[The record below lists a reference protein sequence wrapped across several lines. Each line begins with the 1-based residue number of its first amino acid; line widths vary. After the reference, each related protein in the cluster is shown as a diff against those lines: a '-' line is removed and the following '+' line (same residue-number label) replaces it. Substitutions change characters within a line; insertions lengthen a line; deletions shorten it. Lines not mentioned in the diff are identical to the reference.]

1 MLPMTDTIVRC
12 VLRDPPLRVVAVTS
26 TGVVRE
32 AARRHRAAG
41 GAQVALGRGA
51 TCGLLLATLT
61 KGGEQMTMQV
71 LGSGPLGGLLV
82 DATDAGDV
90 RVSLKNPEVLVP
102 GPRGQRVSVG
112 DGIGRR
118 GVVSVARDL
127 GMRFQSTGQS
137 LIVSGEI
144 DEDVEHYLIT
154 SEQID
159 SALGCEVLLGDGEVA
174 VAAGVLVQCMP
185 GEHAAHLVASVRERL
200 RAGGLAALLAR
211 SAAPEGNPGAKPEA
225 NPKAKIEAKIDA
237 ASDAGSDPVLLARA
251 LLGEIGARLEV
262 LDTRPVRFH
271 CPCTRE
277 RVQRSLMLLDLAE
290 LESMVSDGQGAEVTC
305 NFCREVY
312 QLTAEE
318 LEALL
323 AVRLGRGQT

>member
-1 MLPMTDTIVRC
+1 MMRPMTDTIVRC
-12 VLRDPPLRVVAVTS
+12 VLRDPPLRVVAVTD

-32 AARRHRAAG
+32 AARRHHAVG

-61 KGGEQMTMQV
+61 KGGEQVTLQV
-71 LGSGPLGGLLV
+71 LGSGALGGLLV

-90 RVSLKNPEVLVP
+90 RVSLKNAGVLVP
-102 GPRGQRVSVG
+102 GPRGQRVSVA

-127 GMRFQSTGQS
+127 GLRFQSAGQA

-144 DEDVEHYLIT
+144 DEDVEHFLTT

-159 SALGCEVLLGDGEVA
+159 SALGCEVLLGEGDVA
-174 VAAGVLVQCMP
+174 ASAGVLVQCMP
-185 GEHAAHLVASVRERL
+185 GEDSAHVVADVRERL
-200 RAGGLAALLAR
+200 RAGALAALLR
-211 SAAPEGNPGAKPEA
+211 QGAPDAPG
-225 NPKAKIEAKIDA
+225 DA
-237 ASDAGSDPVLLARA
+237 AASAVDPVLLARS
-251 LLGEIGARLEV
+251 LLGEHGGRLEV

-277 RVQRSLMLLDLAE
+277 RVQHSLMLLDRAE
-290 LESMVSDGQGAEVTC
+290 LESMVQDGQGAEVTC
-305 NFCREVY
+305 NFCRAVY
-312 QLTAEE
+312 QLAPAE
-318 LEALL
+318 LDALL
-323 AVRLGRGQT
+323 AARLGRIQT

>member
-1 MLPMTDTIVRC
+1 MTDTIVRC
-12 VLRDPPLRVVAVTS
+12 VLRDPPLRVVAVTD

-32 AARRHRAAG
+32 AARRHRAVG

-82 DATDAGDV
+82 DATDAGHV

-102 GPRGQRVSVG
+102 GPRGQRVSVA

-118 GVVSVARDL
+118 GLVSVARDL

-144 DEDVEHYLIT
+144 DEDVEHFLTT

-159 SALGCEVLLGDGEVA
+159 SALGCEVLLGDSEVA
-174 VAAGVLVQCMP
+174 VSAGVLVQCMP
-185 GEHAAHLVASVRERL
+185 GEDSAHIVAGVRERL
-200 RAGGLAALLAR
+200 RAGGLAALLAPNEAP
-211 SAAPEGNPGAKPEA
+211 AAPGAL
-225 NPKAKIEAKIDA
+225 
-237 ASDAGSDPVLLARA
+237 SDAPGDPVLLARA
-251 LLGEIGARLEV
+251 LLGDLGSRLEV

-277 RVQRSLMLLDLAE
+277 RVQNSLMLLDVAE
-290 LESMVSDGQGAEVTC
+290 LENMVRDGQGAEVTC

-312 QLTAEE
+312 QLTADE
-318 LEALL
+318 LDALL
-323 AVRLGRGQT
+323 AARLGRGQT

>member
-1 MLPMTDTIVRC
+1 MMLFMTDTIVRC
-12 VLRDPPLRVVAVTS
+12 VLRDPPLRVVAVTN

-32 AARRHRAAG
+32 AARRHGAVA

-61 KGGEQMTMQV
+61 KGGEQVTMQV

-82 DATDAGDV
+82 DATDAGHV

-102 GPRGQRVSVG
+102 GPRGQRVSVA

-144 DEDVEHYLIT
+144 DEDVEHYLTT

-159 SALGCEVLLGDGEVA
+159 SALGCEVLLGDSEVT
-174 VAAGVLVQCMP
+174 VSAGVLVQCMP
-185 GEHAAHLVASVRERL
+185 GEDAAHVVAEARERL

-211 SAAPEGNPGAKPEA
+211 SMATSDPEA
-225 NPKAKIEAKIDA
+225 
-237 ASDAGSDPVLLARA
+237 DPVLLARA
-251 LLGEIGARLEV
+251 FLGEIGARLEV
-262 LDTRPVRFH
+262 LDTRPVQFH
-271 CPCTRE
+271 CPCSRE
-277 RVQRSLMLLDLAE
+277 RVQNSLMLLDLAE
-290 LESMVSDGQGAEVTC
+290 LDSMVRDGEGAEVTC

-312 QLTAEE
+312 QLTAAD
-318 LEALL
+318 LDALL
-323 AVRLGRGQT
+323 AVRLGREQT

>member
-1 MLPMTDTIVRC
+1 MTDTIVRC
-12 VLRDPPLRVVAVTS
+12 VLRDPPLRVVAVTN

-32 AARRHRAAG
+32 AARRHGAVG

-61 KGGEQMTMQV
+61 KAGEQVTLQV

-82 DATDAGDV
+82 DATDAGHV

-102 GPRGQRVSVG
+102 GPHGQRVSVA

-144 DEDVEHYLIT
+144 DEDLEHYLTT
-154 SEQID
+154 SEQVD
-159 SALGCEVLLGDGEVA
+159 SALGCEVLLGDSEVTA
-174 VAAGVLVQCMP
+174 AAGVLVQCMP
-185 GEHAAHLVASVRERL
+185 GEDAAHVVAEVRERL
-200 RAGGLAALLAR
+200 RAGGLTALLAR
-211 SAAPEGNPGAKPEA
+211 SMTT
-225 NPKAKIEAKIDA
+225 A
-237 ASDAGSDPVLLARA
+237 ASDLGSEAGSGIGPEADPVLLARA
-251 LLGEIGARLEV
+251 LLGERGARLEV

-277 RVQRSLMLLDLAE
+277 RVQNSLMLLDPAE
-290 LESMVSDGQGAEVTC
+290 LESMVRDDEGAEVTC

-312 QLTAEE
+312 QLTASD

-323 AVRLGRGQT
+323 AARLGREQT

>member
-41 GAQVALGRGA
+41 GVQVALGRGA

-61 KGGEQMTMQV
+61 KGGEQVTMQV

-82 DATDAGDV
+82 DATDAGNV
-90 RVSLKNPEVLVP
+90 RVSLKNPDVLVP
-102 GPRGQRVSVG
+102 GPRGQRVSVA

-127 GMRFQSTGQS
+127 GMRFQNTGQS

-144 DEDVEHYLIT
+144 DEDVEHYLTT

-174 VAAGVLVQCMP
+174 LSAGVLVQCMP
-185 GEHAAHLVASVRERL
+185 GEHAAPVVAEVRERL
-200 RAGGLAALLAR
+200 RAGGLAALLTR
-211 SAAPEGNPGAKPEA
+211 SAAAP
-225 NPKAKIEAKIDA
+225 DV
-237 ASDAGSDPVLLARA
+237 AGDPALLARA
-251 LLGEIGARLEV
+251 LLGELGDRLEV

-277 RVQRSLMLLDLAE
+277 RVQNSLMLLDVSE
-290 LESMVSDGQGAEVTC
+290 LESMVHDRQGAEVTC

-312 QLTAEE
+312 QLSAEE
-318 LEALL
+318 LDALL
-323 AVRLGRGQT
+323 AVRLGRAQT

>member
-61 KGGEQMTMQV
+61 KGGEQVTMQV

-82 DATDAGDV
+82 DATDAGHV
-90 RVSLKNPEVLVP
+90 RVSIKNPEVLVP
-102 GPRGQRVSVG
+102 GPRGQRLSVA

-127 GMRFQSTGQS
+127 GMRFQNTGQS

-144 DEDVEHYLIT
+144 DEDVEHYLTT

-174 VAAGVLVQCMP
+174 VSAGVLVQCMP
-185 GEHAAHLVASVRERL
+185 GEQSAHIVADVRERL
-200 RAGGLAALLAR
+200 RAGGLAALLAPD
-211 SAAPEGNPGAKPEA
+211 AAPE
-225 NPKAKIEAKIDA
+225 A
-237 ASDAGSDPVLLARA
+237 AIDPVPLARA
-251 LLGEIGARLEV
+251 LLGELGPRLEV

-277 RVQRSLMLLDLAE
+277 RVQNSLMLLDVTE

-323 AVRLGRGQT
+323 AVRLGRVQT